1 MSFIVLEGLDG
12 AGKSTQI
19 ALLREWLGERG
30 VATQYLHFPR
40 FDAPL
45 FGELIAR
52 FLRGDMGSLDQVD
65 PYLVALIFACDRAE
79 AAPMV
84 RAWLEAGETVIVD
97 RYVWSNVGYQCAK
110 LPPEKRP
117 ELKKWILELEYDY
130 YKLPRPDLN
139 IFLDVPFEF
148 TRTKLAGARRGGDRD
163 YLQGSA
169 DIHEASLELQRTVR
183 ETYLAAARE
192 DATLRIVDCS
202 DARGAMTSPEA
213 TFERILEVVQ
223 GAFVM

>member
-110 LPPEKRP
+110 LPPDRRQA
-117 ELKKWILELEYDY
+117 LKEWILELEYGRNA
-130 YKLPRPDLN
+130 LPRPDLN
-139 IFLDVPFEF
+139 LFLDVPFEF
-148 TRTKLAGARRGGDRD
+148 TRARLTHKRHGDDRD
-163 YLQGSA
+163 YLQGGS
-169 DIHEASLELQRTVR
+169 DIHETSLELQRTVR
-183 ETYLAAARE
+183 DIYLDAART
-192 DATLRIVDCS
+192 DPTLRIIDCS
-202 DARGAMTSPEA
+202 DNKGNMASPEA
-213 TFERILEVVQ
+213 
-223 GAFVM
+223 AFVRIKEAVLQII